1 MLLLWPSY
9 RDELATARSQ
19 TVTGLPRPITTA
31 RFRPIAI
38 VCCCLVAFDA
48 PSHAAHSPKSE
59 SPSALLLEARSAA
72 ASIDDRAERSAAL
85 DPVVVAQIAIDPP
98 GARETLKLFPKLPNK
113 LNHFTALAA
122 AYANTGNIAETERIF
137 AEIVVE
143 DQSSRSGKLA
153 AANALGQVAIAH
165 ANKGNLEDAFR
176 TLERLKERTKQEKPA
191 IVGAVTAHL
200 AEMQAKQGDIGGAV
214 KTALNIAGDN
224 PYPLMTIVGD
234 QVRNGHA
241 QEAEH
246 IVAGLDDAL
255 QRYAQWGI
263 MQVQIQQGRLTDAQ
277 VTASAI
283 KPGHA
288 KASALLQ
295 LATYHREHGGRPL
308 ALTLLQ
314 EADVSARSTVNEWTR
329 ADILWHVAAETAMAG
344 DGVRAL
350 AIAKSIEKDGHRSS
364 AIFDIAKAQAK
375 QGGFP
380 DAFNTAGLLKQ
391 APQSDYYAM
400 AISDILVEMVKAGKG
415 TEAKD
420 TVATFQDTDI
430 RRSWLYSG
438 IAMAQADLGNIKEAK
453 AVLALAETEGQ
464 RHARKKE
471 LFRLKEKIRLEP
483 ADETRLQELGTIGVD
498 IQRGLDAL
506 AKASARKGDL
516 RGALSV
522 ADELNQPAARLHLI
536 KDLSALH
543 VKTGHTND
551 TLTWA
556 RHVSSLS
563 EKAFALVG
571 IATGLSHTTE
581 KRKTNPASTR
591 KTSFSPSDQL
601 K

>member
-1 MLLLWPSY
+1 M
-9 RDELATARSQ
+9 
-19 TVTGLPRPITTA
+19 TGLPRPITTA

-38 VCCCLVAFDA
+38 VCCCLVAFDG
-48 PSHAAHSPKSE
+48 PSHADHSTKSE
-59 SPSALLLEARSAA
+59 SPSALLLEARTAA

-85 DPVVVAQIAIDPP
+85 DPVIVAQLAIDPP
-98 GARETLKLFPKLPNK
+98 AARETLKMFSKLPNK
-113 LNHFTALAA
+113 LNYFTALAA
-122 AYANTGNIAETERIF
+122 AFAKTGNTAETERIF

-143 DQSSRSGKLA
+143 DQSSPSGKLA

-165 ANKGNLEDAFR
+165 ANKGNLEEAFR

-191 IVGAVTAHL
+191 IVGTVTAYL
-200 AEMQAKQGDIGGAV
+200 AETQAKQGDIGGAV
-214 KTALNIAGDN
+214 KTALSIAGDN

-234 QVRNGHA
+234 QVRDGHA
-241 QEAEH
+241 QEAQQ
-246 IVAGLDDAL
+246 IVAGLDDAP

-263 MQVQIQQGRLTDAQ
+263 MRAHIQQGRLTHAQ

-288 KASALLQ
+288 KASALLE

-314 EADVSARSTVNEWTR
+314 EAEVSARSTVNEWTR

-344 DGVRAL
+344 DGVRAI
-350 AIAKSIEKDGHRSS
+350 AIAKSIEKEGHRSS
-364 AIFDIAKAQAK
+364 AMFDIAKAQAK
-375 QGGFP
+375 GGGFP
-380 DAFNTAGLLKQ
+380 DAFNTAVLLKQ
-391 APQSDYYAM
+391 APQSHYYEM
-400 AISDILVEMVKAGKG
+400 AISHILTEMVKAGKG

-420 TVATFQDTDI
+420 TVAKFQDTDL
-430 RRSWLYSG
+430 RRSWLYGG

-471 LFRLKEKIRLEP
+471 LLRLKEQIRLDP
-483 ADETRLQELGTIGVD
+483 ADETRLQEIAKIEVD
-498 IQRGLDAL
+498 IQRGLDAI

-516 RGALSV
+516 RGALAI

-543 VKTGHTND
+543 VQTGHKD
-551 TLTWA
+551 ETLTWA
-556 RHVSSLS
+556 RRLSSFS
-563 EKAFALVG
+563 EKVFALVG
-571 IATGLSHTTE
+571 IATGLSHATQ
-581 KRKTNPASTR
+581 KHKSKPASTH
-591 KTSFSPSDQL
+591 KTFFSLSDQL
-601 K
+601 Q